1 MRARRARDHGADAAA
16 IARASRAV
24 TAQITIAAA
33 AIVVL
38 VVVLS
43 VAFIF
48 DQSQPSELL
57 EKPAPGETKIYVD
70 ADDMLIALIVVGII
84 AIFLAGLLSWV
95 IARRA
100 VRPLGE
106 ALRMQRTFVADAS
119 HELRTPVAV
128 VAARV
133 ELLRQELD
141 AGDDPT
147 QNLTELRQDVSLL
160 SDVITDLLIAAT
172 PPADAEKRT
181 PTDVVAIAEST
192 IADLQVIATG
202 RNVAVRLDA
211 APGITTP
218 VPPTTLRRCIVALV
232 DNAVGHSPAGGT
244 VRVAVAPARDRA
256 SFAVSVRDEGSGIIG
271 IDSRRLFDRFARGA
285 DATSG
290 GERSGFGIG
299 LALVRDIAD
308 RYDGRIEVTDTSS
321 AGTTFTLTLPRL

>member
-1 MRARRARDHGADAAA
+1 MSARRARDHGADAAA

-43 VAFIF
+43 VAFII

-84 AIFLAGLLSWV
+84 AIVLAGLLSWV

-133 ELLRQELD
+133 ELVRQELD
-141 AGDDPT
+141 AGEDPT
-147 QNLTELRQDVSLL
+147 QNLSELRQDVGLL
-160 SDVITDLLIAAT
+160 SDVITDLLIAAS
-172 PPADAEKRT
+172 PPADAEQRT
-181 PTDVVAIAEST
+181 PTDAVATAEST
-192 IADLQVIATG
+192 IADLQVIATE
-202 RNVAVRLDA
+202 RNVAVHLDA
-211 APGITTP
+211 APGIATP
-218 VPPTTLRRCIVALV
+218 VPSTTLRRCIVALV
-232 DNAVGHSPAGGT
+232 DNAIGHSPAGGT
-244 VRVAVAPARDRA
+244 VGVTIAPARDH
-256 SFAVSVRDEGSGIIG
+256 SFFVVSVRDEGSGIVG
-271 IDSRRLFDRFARGA
+271 IDTRRLFERFARGV
-285 DATSG
+285 DAASG
-290 GERSGFGIG
+290 GERTGFGIG

-308 RYDGRIEVTDTSS
+308 RYDGRVEVTDTSS
-321 AGTTFTLTLPRL
+321 AGTTFTLTLPRS